1 MAQLIDGG
9 GTQYIIAKTCVDIA
23 AADIGTGT
31 RTTPGV
37 AATRTLREKDACAL
51 SGGR

>member
-9 GTQYIIAKTCVDIA
+9 GTQFIIAKTRVEID

-31 RTTPGV
+31 RTTPV
-37 AATRTLREKDACAL
+37 IDATRTFREKAACAL